1 MFDSL
6 IKYLE
11 INIEL
16 IKLDVKEMVAK
27 MIVDVIKLIVVGFL
41 ASMALI
47 FLSVSLGLWLGEA
60 TGSMIQG
67 LGIVGGLYLMAA
79 VVFVAARKKLRMAF
93 QRVVSKYIPDNQQ
106 LINELTQKDEKS
118 EH

>member
-16 IKLDVKEMVAK
+16 VKLDIKEMVAK
-27 MIVDVIKLIVVGFL
+27 MIVDVIKLVVVGFL
-41 ASMALI
+41 SSMALI
-47 FLSVSLGLWLGEA
+47 FLSIALGLWLGEM

-67 LGIVGGLYLMAA
+67 LGIVGGLYLLSAA
-79 VVFVAARKKLRMAF
+79 VFVVARKKLRMVF
-93 QRVVSKYIPDNQQ
+93 ERVVSKYIPDNQQ
-106 LINELTQKDEKS
+106 LINELTQEHEKS